1 MAAWGW
7 TTPTADEMT
16 ATEAARDEE
25 KMKTSAPWVAMTTTT
40 MRRQNAKW
48 VPRSNERWRYSR
60 WR

>member
-25 KMKTSAPWVAMTTTT
+25 KMKTSAPWVAMTTT
-40 MRRQNAKW
+40 MRRQSAMRL
-48 VPRSNERWRYSR
+48 PSLNERWRYSR